1 MNDCSLTVN
10 GRAVR
15 FGDGISSRGTI
26 SLSFGYICTKHR
38 HMKKTALSLILTFLT
53 IGLFAQ
59 NRETSS
65 GDYGFPKVPSIENLQ
80 HPWQGKKVAILGD
93 SISDPRLGRISGNKL
108 YWSYLQDWLQLEI
121 YNYAVSG
128 MQWND
133 IPRQVSQLE
142 KEHSDDVDAILILM
156 GTNDYNMGIPPGEWF
171 TETEEWVLAGT
182 DMRTPA
188 TQQLRKRRSL
198 VMDNSTVRGRIN
210 IAMKMI
216 KEKYP
221 RCAVVLMTPLHRG
234 NFIASEG
241 NVQPEE
247 SYQNRIGE
255 YLDAYVE
262 AVREAGG
269 VWSVDVVDLYSVSN
283 MNPIYGQSFYYGGEN
298 DLLHPGPEGSRHLAT
313 VLYYRLLSIAVKDL

>member
-1 MNDCSLTVN
+1 
-10 GRAVR
+10 
-15 FGDGISSRGTI
+15 
-26 SLSFGYICTKHR
+26 
-38 HMKKTALSLILTFLT
+38 MKKSILSIISAFTAIC
-53 IGLFAQ
+53 LFAQ
-59 NRETSS
+59 NQETTS
-65 GDYGFPKVPSIENLQ
+65 GDYGFPKVPSIDNLQ
-80 HPWQGKKVAILGD
+80 HPWQGKKVAVLGD
-93 SISDPRLGRISGNKL
+93 SISDPRLGRNSGNKL

-128 MQWND
+128 RQWDD
-133 IPRQVSQLE
+133 IPRQVGQLE
-142 KEHSDDVDAILILM
+142 TEHGEDVDAILILM

-188 TQQLRKRRSL
+188 TEQLRKRRSL

-210 IAMKMI
+210 IAMKLI

-234 NFIASEG
+234 DFISGVG

-247 SYQNRIGE
+247 TYQNRIGE

-262 AVREAGG
+262 AVREAAG
-269 VWSVDVVDLYSVSN
+269 VWSVDVIDLYSVSN
-283 MNPIYGQSFYYGGEN
+283 MNPLQGQAFYYGGEK
-298 DLLHPGPEGSRHLAT
+298 DLLHPGPEGSRHLAS
-313 VLYYRLLSIAVKDL
+313 VLYYRLLTIAVKDL